1 VVSFRIQIYV
11 NGHDWLARK
20 LERSGVEFVKA
31 DNVFLRIADLPRA
44 QAFSDRFTSLPWVRL
59 LAGYARRV
67 NPLLGKLLKPMEY
80 YWCTAQAEYSA
91 DILFKGREPLAE
103 LMPHLLR
110 HALVSFDANDVMTFL
125 GRKLTPYFKGE
136 VVSDL
141 REFQLRGRPPGR
153 RIKHRMKGNW
163 IKMYDKAGSVLRV
176 ETVIN
181 QPEEFRV
188 RRRVRRNGKRVTE
201 WVPLRKSVALLF
213 RYRDVA
219 RAANARYLDALSKV
233 ADPTSALRQLEKL
246 TTRRETPAGRTV
258 KPFNP
263 LATGERDLFRSLL
276 GGEHLIHGFTN
287 RDLRAKLLA
296 LGVALPTEP
305 RRQAARVSRQL
316 TRLHVHGLIAK
327 VPRARR
333 WRVSAAGYRTLSA
346 AVTIH
351 DVDFAKAHAAAPP
364 VKAAA

>member
-1 VVSFRIQIYV
+1 MPR
-11 NGHDWLARK
+11 
-20 LERSGVEFVKA
+20 
-31 DNVFLRIADLPRA
+31 LP
-44 QAFSDRFTSLPWVRL
+44 Q
-59 LAGYARRV
+59 
-67 NPLLGKLLKPMEY
+67 
-80 YWCTAQAEYSA
+80 
-91 DILFKGREPLAE
+91 
-103 LMPHLLR
+103 

-246 TTRRETPAGRTV
+246 TTRRETPAGQTV
-258 KPFNP
+258 KPFNA

-305 RRQAARVSRQL
+305 RRQAAWVSRQL